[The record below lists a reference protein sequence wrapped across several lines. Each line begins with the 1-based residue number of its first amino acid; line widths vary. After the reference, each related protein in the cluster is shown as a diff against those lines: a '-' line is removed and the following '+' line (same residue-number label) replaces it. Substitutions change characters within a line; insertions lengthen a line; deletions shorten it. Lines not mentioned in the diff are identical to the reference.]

1 MLLSTILTI
10 NVVSSASKNYDDRSQ
25 LKELRCPNRLKIFPA
40 FSRRLKDARIKAGL
54 SQKRLGIEAGIDEF
68 VASTRINRYEK
79 GVHQADEAT
88 AILLAH
94 VLGVPLA
101 YFYAEDDSLAE
112 MILGF
117 CQLNRADRNEVLDL
131 VQKKLSPE

>member
-1 MLLSTILTI
+1 MPDSP
-10 NVVSSASKNYDDRSQ
+10 KKY
-25 LKELRCPNRLKIFPA
+25 FPL
-40 FSRRLKDARIKAGL
+40 FSRRLKDARIKAGF

-88 AILLAH
+88 AILLAR
-94 VLGVPLA
+94 VLGIPLA
-101 YFYAEDDSLAE
+101 YFYAEDDTLAE

-117 CQLNRADRNEVLDL
+117 CQLNPLDRDEVLDL
-131 VQKKLSPE
+131 VYKKLNPEQE

>member
-1 MLLSTILTI
+1 MPESP
-10 NVVSSASKNYDDRSQ
+10 KKY
-25 LKELRCPNRLKIFPA
+25 FPL

-68 VASTRINRYEK
+68 VASTRINRYER

>member
-1 MLLSTILTI
+1 MPESP
-10 NVVSSASKNYDDRSQ
+10 KKY
-25 LKELRCPNRLKIFPA
+25 FPL

-68 VASTRINRYEK
+68 VASTRINSYEK

-117 CQLNRADRNEVLDL
+117 CQLNRADRNEVLEL

>member
-1 MLLSTILTI
+1 MPESP
-10 NVVSSASKNYDDRSQ
+10 KNYIP
-25 LKELRCPNRLKIFPA
+25 L

-68 VASTRINRYEK
+68 VASTRINRCEK

-88 AILLAH
+88 AILLAR
-94 VLGVPLA
+94 VLGIPLA

-112 MILGF
+112 MILEF
-117 CQLNRADRNEVLDL
+117 CQLNRTEKNEVLDL
-131 VQKKLSPE
+131 VQKNLVQKKPKPE

>member
-1 MLLSTILTI
+1 MPES
-10 NVVSSASKNYDDRSQ
+10 
-25 LKELRCPNRLKIFPA
+25 LKITSSV
-40 FSRRLKDARIKAGL
+40 FSRRLNEARIKAGL

-88 AILLAH
+88 AILLAG
-94 VLGVPLA
+94 VLRVPLA
-101 YFYAEDDSLAE
+101 YFYAEEDDLAE

-117 CQLNRADRNEVLDL
+117 CQLNRSEKNEVLDL
-131 VQKKLSPE
+131 VQKKLQQEQD